1 MAERGCLSINFDLSA
16 LLFLPDPDPKQMI
29 PNQDP
34 GKSSGPDRIRIQN
47 TGFDQVGNTSFPKNT
62 EVKQLGPQLAIIR
75 GLNVQIVDTVAA
87 NTVKYQERRN
97 RAFNICIWSN
107 NNNKKVSKRF

>member
-47 TGFDQVGNTSFPKNT
+47 TGFDQVGNTSSPKNT
-62 EVKQLGPQLAIIR
+62 EVKQLGPQLAFIQ
-75 GLNVQIVDTVAA
+75 GLNVDSGYCSC
-87 NTVKYQERRN
+87 KYCKISGAEKQGLQYMHLEQQQQ
-97 RAFNICIWSN
+97 
-107 NNNKKVSKRF
+107 KSK